1 MAQEEKMN
9 DFYSAWLEQSKNLES
24 KVNESPRVARSKD
37 LKWVRTRQDH
47 KAALMIAP
55 ELGFPTG
62 GSLLMRAEIP
72 SGWHTG
78 KHFHGEEAIYVESGE
93 GFMVLDDR
101 RYDFF
106 PGTIF
111 HIPYRSPHQLF
122 NTGKVPVG
130 YLSGL
135 AWHLEASVYMAK
147 IEQIEDAGENDPKV
161 LAQFPAEESQY
172 WPEDGRRISMHQ
184 SQLENSGETKHGAT
198 YFLMGRSGKQNG
210 FKATA
215 VAISSIF
222 VDLPKSKSH
231 SHAHPEAYLYA
242 LEGDGYS
249 EIGGQRYDWNQ
260 GDAVHVPPGMMHHQ
274 HFNPYDKE
282 MKELRF
288 EFGIRY
294 WLVDQWKG
302 YTTID
307 RHMKATHLDD

>member
-1 MAQEEKMN
+1 MP
-9 DFYSAWLEQSKNLES
+9 DFYSAWLAES
-24 KVNESPRVARSKD
+24 ERIDKEVMDSSRVARAKE
-37 LKWVRTRQDH
+37 LKWVRTRQDS

-55 ELGFPTG
+55 ETGFPTG

-72 SGWHTG
+72 VGWHTG
-78 KHFHGEEAIYVESGE
+78 KHVHGEEAIYVESGE
-93 GFMVLDDR
+93 GFLLLDDR
-101 RYDFF
+101 RYDFH
-106 PGTIF
+106 PGTIL
-111 HIPYRSPHQLF
+111 HVPHRSAHQLF
-122 NTGKVPVG
+122 NTGRAPVA

-135 AWHLEASVYMAK
+135 AWPLEAAIRMGRM
-147 IEQIEDAGENDPKV
+147 EQVEDVGENDPVAIAK
-161 LAQFPAEESQY
+161 AAPEESQY
-172 WPEDGRRISMHQ
+172 WPTDGRRISMHEKQ
-184 SQLENSGETKHGAT
+184 FERSSETKHGAT

-222 VDLPKSKSH
+222 VDLPRSKSH

-242 LEGDGYS
+242 LEGSGYS
-249 EIGGQRYDWNQ
+249 EIGGRRCDWEQ

-274 HFNPYDKE
+274 HFNPTDKE

-294 WLVDQWKG
+294 WMVEQWKG

-307 RHMKATHLDD
+307 RHMKATNLDE